1 MQQKEKILLHC
12 IAFVERGAPNIS
24 VHPETVCCEAV
35 REVKNRAMSCIA
47 YLLTAEE
54 KNKYDVVR
62 ILLLKKICELKVKIV
77 DYITFLIYFI
87 TWSC

>member
-12 IAFVERGAPNIS
+12 IAFVERGAPNIA

-47 YLLTAEE
+47 YLLTAGE